1 MTHRWCSG
9 CYWWEFISKRQAPRV
24 VVWLYTRF
32 PSCYGWMILIW
43 VEGAGFLNSD
53 SDQSLSPVNC
63 TLLTQPLCLSLLPLF
78 QSGNFDLFL
87 RGVCVCVCVGGGGG
101 WWWVEEGKEIWY
113 ETMLL
118 LDFIFFHIF
127 FISYLDLDYGN
138 PKTKNLSFYFWY
150 CHGNSPWW
158 QMMPSLAV

>member
-1 MTHRWCSG
+1 MTYRWCSG
-9 CYWWEFISKRQAPRV
+9 CSWWEFISKCQAPRV

-43 VEGAGFLNSD
+43 VEGSGFLNSD

-87 RGVCVCVCVGGGGG
+87 RGVCVCVCVCGMVVGRGRKGDMIG
-101 WWWVEEGKEIWY
+101 DNASTW
-113 ETMLL
+113 
-118 LDFIFFHIF
+118 FHIF
-127 FISYLDLDYGN
+127 PYLFHFIFGPWLWKPQNQEFGFFFLV
-138 PKTKNLSFYFWY
+138 LSW
-150 CHGNSPWW
+150 
-158 QMMPSLAV
+158 